1 MGTEKVDLSE
11 RDEYDEALFSELVSF
26 GSSLFLRFV
35 ISEKN
40 CSIERDDLD
49 EKRE

>member
-1 MGTEKVDLSE
+1 MEVRFELPEEGSDMVDLFE
-11 RDEYDEALFSELVSF
+11 REEQDDDLFIEWVSF

-40 CSIERDDLD
+40 
-49 EKRE
+49 